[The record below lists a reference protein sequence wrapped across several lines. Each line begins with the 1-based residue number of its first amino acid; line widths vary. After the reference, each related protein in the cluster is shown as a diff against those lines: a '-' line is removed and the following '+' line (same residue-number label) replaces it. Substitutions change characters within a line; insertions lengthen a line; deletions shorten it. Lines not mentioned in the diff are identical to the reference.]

1 MRLIRAALCAAA
13 LLCATVAYAQDDES
27 DPGTD
32 AFNQGDYG
40 AAFQA
45 WEAKA
50 GQGDPDAMTKL
61 GSLYEI
67 GYGTK
72 RDFAKAAEWYEKAAQ
87 LGFVIAQYNLANL
100 YYDGR

>member
-1 MRLIRAALCAAA
+1 MLMRLIRAALCAAA
-13 LLCATVAYAQDDES
+13 LLCGATAAYAQDDS
-27 DPGTD
+27 DAGTD

-50 GQGDPDAMTKL
+50 GQGDPDAMTNL
-61 GSLYEI
+61 GMLYEI

-72 RDFAKAAEWYEKAAQ
+72 RDFEKAAEWYEKAAQ
-87 LGFVIAQYNLANL
+87 LGYVVAQYNLANL
-100 YYDGR
+100 